1 MIATRLPY
9 PSAARRY
16 ERRVES
22 VFGGVRAARVFE
34 SKRQPEAPSG
44 RGAPASTRPAPVHY
58 SDELELQARW
68 FAGEFGRRF
77 STPAGEPVE
86 IIQFGHWN
94 RSAGPD
100 FTEAVVRVGERRLS
114 GAIEL
119 DTDVRDWEY
128 HGHGV
133 NRAYDEVVL
142 HLFVRLPERV
152 TFFTRN
158 SSHREVAQAEL
169 DLGRFEATRSV
180 MGFVPEAKLGRCAAP
195 LESMDPENVA
205 TLVTAAAQFRLQRKA
220 KRFQAIEAVHGR
232 EQALWIGVA
241 EALGY
246 RHNTLP
252 MAVLAQRFP
261 IARLRCDFS
270 NSEREAL
277 LSGAA
282 GFIDGGTFD
291 AGVDTR
297 AYVRGVWDGWWK
309 LRPDHELGPER
320 ALSWT
325 LSGLRPLNHPQRR
338 LAALIELAH
347 RWPEFLQTLPEKAV
361 DDGRWV
367 KTVHAFL
374 CSLSHEY
381 WSRHY
386 TLRSRSADKGMALV
400 GRDRAHDIIG
410 NVVAPI
416 ALGERR
422 DLWEQFTALPA
433 SLDNQSLR
441 RARLRLFGQNEA
453 LAKVHTRNFFQ
464 QQALLQIY
472 RDFCLVDDSACASC
486 PFPEQLAQWR

>member
-1 MIATRLPY
+1 MNALRMPY
-9 PSAARRY
+9 PSGARRY
-16 ERRVES
+16 QRLIDS
-22 VFGGVRAARVFE
+22 VFGGVWSARVFE
-34 SKRQPEAPSG
+34 SESEPE
-44 RGAPASTRPAPVHY
+44 RGSDATPESKLPPVQY

-77 STPAGEPVE
+77 STPTGEPVE

-100 FTEAVVRVGERRLS
+100 FTEAVVRVGDRRLS

-119 DTDVRDWEY
+119 DTDARDWEH
-128 HGHGV
+128 HGHGA
-133 NRAYDEVVL
+133 NPAYDEVVL
-142 HLFVRLPERV
+142 HLFVSLPEQV

-158 SSHREVAQAEL
+158 SAHRQVAQAEL

-180 MGFVPEAKLGRCAAP
+180 LGFVPEAKLGRCAAP
-195 LESMDPENVA
+195 LETMDPENVES
-205 TLVTAAAQFRLQRKA
+205 LVTAAAQYRLQRKA

-232 EQALWIGVA
+232 EQTLWIGIA

-252 MAVLAQRFP
+252 LAVLAQRFP
-261 IARLRCDFS
+261 IARLRSEFS
-270 NSEREAL
+270 PPHREAL
-277 LSGAA
+277 LYGAA
-282 GFIDGGTFD
+282 GFIDGESFD

-297 AYVRGVWDGWWK
+297 TYVRSVWDDWWK

-320 ALSWT
+320 ALTWT

-338 LAALIELAH
+338 LAALIELTH
-347 RWPEFLQTLPEKAV
+347 CWPEFLRTLPDESAEN
-361 DDGRWV
+361 DRWV
-367 KTVHAFL
+367 TCLHAFL

-386 TLRSRSADKGMALV
+386 TLRSKAAEKSMALI

-416 ALGERR
+416 ALGQGR
-422 DLWEQFTALPA
+422 DFWDQFTGLPA

-453 LAKVHTRNFFQ
+453 LAKVHTRSFFQ

-472 RDFCLVDDSACASC
+472 RDFCLVDDSACAGC

>member
-1 MIATRLPY
+1 MTGTNMPY
-9 PSAARRY
+9 PSGARRY
-16 ERRVES
+16 ERLVDS
-22 VFGGVRAARVFE
+22 VFGGVWSARVFE
-34 SKRQPEAPSG
+34 SNDKAERG
-44 RGAPASTRPAPVHY
+44 RGDAKSVTTADGSVSF

-100 FTEAVVRVGERRLS
+100 FTEAVVRVGDHRLS

-119 DTDVRDWEY
+119 DTDARDWEH

-133 NRAYDEVVL
+133 NQAYDEVVL

-169 DLGRFEATRSV
+169 DLGRFESTRSV

-195 LESMDPENVA
+195 LESMDSENVA
-205 TLVTAAAQFRLQRKA
+205 TLVNAAAQFRLQRKA
-220 KRFQAIEAVHGR
+220 RRFQAIEAVHGR
-232 EQALWIGVA
+232 EQTLWIGVA

-261 IARLRCDFS
+261 ISKLRSKFS
-270 NSEREAL
+270 RSHREAL
-277 LSGAA
+277 LYGAA
-282 GFIDGGTFD
+282 GFIDGEVLD
-291 AGVDTR
+291 AAADTR
-297 AYVRGVWDGWWK
+297 SYVRGVWDDWWK
-309 LRPDHELGPER
+309 LRPHHELGPGR
-320 ALSWT
+320 KLNWAM
-325 LSGLRPLNHPQRR
+325 SGQRPLNHPQRR
-338 LAALIELAH
+338 LAALIELAQH
-347 RWPEFLQTLPEKAV
+347 WQEFMNTLDDESI

-367 KTVHAFL
+367 RAVHGFL

-381 WSRHY
+381 WSKHY
-386 TLRSRSADKGMALV
+386 TLRSRAAEKAMALI
-400 GRDRAHDIIG
+400 GRDRANDIIG

-416 ALGERR
+416 ALGQRR

-453 LAKVHTRNFFQ
+453 LAKVHSRNFFQ

-472 RDFCLVDDSACASC
+472 RDFCLVDDSACDDC
-486 PFPEQLAQWR
+486 PFPEQLAQWQ